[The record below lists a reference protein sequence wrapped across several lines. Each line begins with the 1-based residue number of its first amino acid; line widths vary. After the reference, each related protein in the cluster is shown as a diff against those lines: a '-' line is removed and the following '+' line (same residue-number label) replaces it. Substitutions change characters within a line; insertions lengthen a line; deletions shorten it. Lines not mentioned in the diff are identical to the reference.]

1 MIININ
7 KLIDNNKAI
16 NIKNSVIIDKK
27 KIKIIDKIKMISF

>member
-7 KLIDNNKAI
+7 KLIDNNNAI
-16 NIKNSVIIDKK
+16 NIYNSVIIDKK